1 MLRISVQ
8 GIENN
13 TFTFFSGAVFFCQ
26 QDVLITLFT
35 PVKVFAKKETLK
47 IIFLMKKKS
56 SVNVII

>member
-13 TFTFFSGAVFFCQ
+13 TFTFFSGALFFCQ

-35 PVKVFAKKETLK
+35 TVKVFAKKKDFENDFFNEIK
-47 IIFLMKKKS
+47 NP
-56 SVNVII
+56 V